1 MSSKKRNIK
10 AIYPL
15 TPMQEG
21 MLFHSLKDPD
31 SGVYVEQ
38 MTARLRGPLDI
49 DAFRRAWELMVTR
62 HSVLRTAFSWK
73 SLDRMMQV
81 ELREVSLPMT
91 FEDWRDLPPDEQET
105 RFQAL
110 IRSDR
115 AQGFNPA
122 KAPLMRIHL
131 IRTGEEAYRLLWSNH
146 HILMDGWSL
155 PIIMREVFMAY
166 EAYNKGYQPMLPPA
180 RPFKNYIDWL
190 QKQDVGEAEAF
201 WRELLAG
208 FDEPVRLR
216 IEKRAPQGPP
226 ETREQSLKLSP
237 DLSQALTQLARTHR
251 VTLNTVIS
259 AAWVLTLSR
268 YSGRR
273 DVVYGATVSGRP
285 TDLPGAETMVGL
297 FINTLPMRVQVRDD
311 QPLGDWLRGIHAL
324 QFEMRQFE
332 YTPLVKVAEW
342 SDIPAG
348 SPLFET
354 IFVFENYPVDDA
366 LRTQQTSVAL
376 EDVKSYEQTNYPLTV
391 VAGPGEEI
399 GVKAS
404 YDARLYDDDAIARLL
419 GHLRNLLADM
429 AAHPHKRV
437 GELDL
442 LDEEERHRLLV
453 AWNQTARPI
462 PDPHLI
468 HQRFEAVV
476 EAQPDA
482 IAVEFGDERLTYAE
496 LNARANQLAHRLI
509 GLGVEP
515 GDRVALL
522 LERSPAMPIAML
534 AVLKAGAAYVPIDPN
549 YPEERIRYM
558 IEDSAARIV
567 ISDQYSVFSVQ
578 SSESEQASELHTE
591 HSTDVSRAEFASA
604 PALSFQ
610 VIHLDELNTETYLT
624 TNPNL
629 PLTPNH
635 PAYIIYTSGSTGKPK
650 GVLLRHLGLVN
661 FVDAYARRMRVESGR
676 KFLQFASF
684 SFDASMAEFYLALL
698 TGATLV
704 MGPREAMMNPDTLA
718 ELINRHGVDSA
729 ILPPTMLRALDPAAV
744 PGLRYLFSA
753 GEACTP
759 DIVAVWAQDRYFG
772 NGYGPTENTIGA
784 TYASLDPSEAEQA
797 IVTIGRPVDN
807 VRAYVLDD
815 AMRPVPIGVPG
826 ELYLGGVGVA
836 LGYLNRPDLTA
847 EKFVPDPFVSLE
859 NHEGTKARRH
869 EEKELSKKIREN
881 PSHLR
886 HLRSHPERLYK
897 TGDLVRYRPDGN
909 IEFLDR
915 VDFQVKVRG
924 FRIELEEITT
934 LLKSFDQV
942 EDAIV
947 LALPDDR
954 GDNRLVAYVAP
965 RDPALVEDDAR
976 RAELVRALREGL
988 AQRLPDYM
996 IPSAFLILPAL
1007 PLTPSGKID
1016 RRALLSMDITTGLA
1030 DTYEPPRTP
1039 AEELL
1044 AGIWEQLLGVSRVGR
1059 NDNFFELG
1067 GHSILATQLAAR
1079 IRKVFEIELPLNAVF
1094 EARTLADLAA
1104 LIEKHVLA
1112 EDMAALP
1119 PIEPAP
1125 RPDGRAPLSLAQ
1137 QRLWFLDQLEP
1148 GNLFY
1153 NIPTVIRLTGQ
1164 LDQDALQAALDEII
1178 RRHESLRTTFGD
1190 EDGQPVQIIH
1200 EHLPVEPDIIDLRG
1214 LSDGEREQEA
1224 ARLIRET
1231 VRTPFDLAAGPLLRA
1246 RLIRLADDEHIAVL
1260 VMHHIVSDGWSM
1272 GVFVNELTTLY
1283 EAFVQGRPSPLPPLR
1298 IQYADYAIWQRQHFE
1313 GEALEKQ
1320 LDYWRKQLEGL
1331 PPLLELPTD
1340 RPRPPIQTSNGA
1352 TYTFR
1357 LSREL
1362 TDRLEQLSRDQGVTL
1377 FMTLLAGYQTLLSRY
1392 SGMEDIAVGSA
1403 VANRS
1408 RAELEPLIGFFVN
1421 TLVFRTD
1428 LSGAPSFKELLK
1440 RVREVTL
1447 GAFAHQDVPFE
1458 KLVDALQPERN
1469 LSHTPLFQVAFALQ
1483 NLPMQA
1489 RELPGLTVAPVEADS
1504 ATAQYDLLLMVS
1516 EDDAGLAAAMQ
1527 YNTDLFDES
1536 TIARMMRHWEM
1547 LLTGAVEDPNRPV
1560 TRLPLLT
1567 PEERQTILVDWNRT
1581 EVPYPET
1588 TIHALFEEQARIRP
1602 DAEAAVF
1609 VHPDGREDVLTYAQL
1624 NARANQLAHH
1634 LIELGVQPND
1644 IVGLSV
1650 QRSLEMVV
1658 GILGILKAGGAYLPI
1673 DPTYPPERIRY
1684 MIEDSGIGI
1693 LLSQSALRKQY
1704 SVFSVQYSESEQ
1716 ALQLNTE
1723 HSSGASRAEFA
1734 SAPALSLQVLY
1745 LDELNTEHYPATNP
1759 NLPLTADNLAYV
1771 IYTSGSTG
1779 RPKGTLLRHRGLCN
1793 LADVHHRNFEMTEG
1807 KRVLQFSPFSF
1818 DASVWETVMA
1828 LRNGAAL
1835 VLAPQETLA
1844 SGPDLLRLI
1853 REHRITTATLPPS
1866 LLAVLDETDLPT
1878 LDTLIAA
1885 GEACSNELVKKWAP
1899 GRNFWNAY
1907 GPTETTVC
1915 ASMYLI
1921 DPEQD
1926 YPQGP
1931 PIGKPIS
1938 NFQLYVLDKH
1948 GEPLP
1953 VGVPGELAIGG
1964 VGLAVGYHN
1973 RPDLTAAKFV
1983 PNPFIDYQ
1991 NHEDTKARRHEEE
2004 KSEKIRENPLH
2015 PRHPRS
2021 YSQRLYLTGDL
2032 VKFLPDGNIQ
2042 FLGRI
2047 DHQVKVRGFRIELG
2061 EIEAVLNAHPQVVE
2075 GVVIVREERGDKML
2089 VAYYTAGEE
2098 VPSPGELR
2106 AFMRQRLP
2114 EYMIPNIFVHLEAM
2128 PLTPSNKIDRKALP
2142 APDQTRAVEVEYV
2155 PPSTETEIALAEI
2168 VAELL
2173 SLDRV
2178 GLNDNF
2184 FELGGHSLMA
2194 TQFVSRVR
2202 ETFGVELPLRTIFE
2216 HPSVGE
2222 LAGEVDKLRAE
2233 QTEDLAD
2240 VADLLDQLMS
2250 LSDEEV
2256 EALLEHTDEHGKHG

>member
-1 MSSKKRNIK
+1 MSNKKRNIK

-38 MTARLRGPLDI
+38 LTARLRGPLNV
-49 DAFRRAWELMVTR
+49 DAFRRAWQLVVQR

-81 ELREVSLPMT
+81 ELRQVDLPMT
-91 FEDWRDLPPDEQET
+91 YEDWRHLSSAEQDA
-105 RFQAL
+105 RFRARLQ
-110 IRSDR
+110 SDR
-115 AQGFNPA
+115 VQGFNPA

-131 IRTGEEAYRLLWSNH
+131 IRMGEEEHRLIWSNH

-155 PIIMREVFMAY
+155 PVIMREVFMAY
-166 EAYNKGYQPMLPPA
+166 EAYNKGYQPMLPAA
-180 RPFKNYIDWL
+180 RPFKTYVDWL
-190 QKQDVGEAEAF
+190 EKQDLGEAEAF
-201 WRELLAG
+201 WRHLLAG
-208 FDEPVRLR
+208 YDEPVRLR
-216 IEKRAPQGPP
+216 IEKRAPEGSP

-259 AAWVLTLSR
+259 AAWALLLSR

-273 DVVYGATVSGRP
+273 DVVWGATVAGRP
-285 TDLPGAETMVGL
+285 ADLPGAETMVGL
-297 FINTLPMRVQVRDD
+297 FINTLPLRALVADED
-311 QPLGDWLRGIHAL
+311 ALGDWLRRIHAR
-324 QFEMRQFE
+324 QFEMRQYE
-332 YTPLVKVAEW
+332 YTPLIKVAEW
-342 SDIPAG
+342 SDMPAG

-354 IFVFENYPVDDA
+354 IFVFENYPVDEA
-366 LRTQQTSVAL
+366 LRARQTSVAF

-399 GVKAS
+399 VIKAS
-404 YDARLYDDDAIARLL
+404 YDARLYEDDAIVRLL
-419 GHLRNLLADM
+419 GHMRNLLADM
-429 AAHPHKRV
+429 AAHPRKRI

-442 LDEEERHRLLV
+442 LDEEERRLLLID
-453 AWNQTARPI
+453 WNQTARPI
-462 PDPHLI
+462 PEPHLI
-468 HQRFEAVV
+468 HQRFEAI
-476 EAQPDA
+476 AATHPDWV
-482 IAVEFGDERLTYAE
+482 AVEFGEERLTYGD

-509 GLGVEP
+509 AKGVGP

-522 LERSPAMPIAML
+522 LDRGPAMPIAML
-534 AVLKAGAAYVPIDPN
+534 GVLKTGAAYVPVDPN
-549 YPEERIRYM
+549 YPQERIRFM
-558 IEDSAARIV
+558 LEDSGAKLV
-567 ISDQYSVFSVQ
+567 ISHQYSVSSNQ
-578 SSESEQASELHTE
+578 SELQRSELQRSEPQGAEVRGGDGQASDSLTFDVLRL
-591 HSTDVSRAEFASA
+591 TDDVLQAH
-604 PALSFQ
+604 P
-610 VIHLDELNTETYLT
+610 T
-624 TNPNL
+624 TNPDI
-629 PLTPNH
+629 PLGPDH

-650 GVLLRHLGLVN
+650 GVLLRHLGLLN
-661 FVDAYARRMRVESGR
+661 FVDAYGERMQVKPGR

-684 SFDASMAEFYLALL
+684 SFDASAAEFYLALL
-698 TGATLV
+698 NGATLV
-704 MGPREAMMNPDTLA
+704 MGPRETMMSPESLA
-718 ELINRHGVDSA
+718 DLINRRQVDTA
-729 ILPPTMLRALDPAAV
+729 ILPPTMLRALNPDAA
-744 PGLRYLFSA
+744 PGLLYLFSA

-759 DIVAVWAQDRYFG
+759 EIVAAWAPDRFFG

-784 TYASLDPSEAEQA
+784 TYAALDVSEAEQPV
-797 IVTIGRPVDN
+797 VTIGRPVEN

-815 AMRPVPIGVPG
+815 AMRPAPVGVPG

-836 LGYLNRPDLTA
+836 LGYLNRPDLSA
-847 EKFVPDPFVSLE
+847 ERFVPDPFLRADGAFALE
-859 NHEGTKARRH
+859 RNGPQPDSQSGVANGPGRG
-869 EEKELSKKIREN
+869 
-881 PSHLR
+881 
-886 HLRSHPERLYK
+886 RLYR

-909 IEFLDR
+909 LEFLDR
-915 VDFQVKVRG
+915 VDFQVKIRG

-934 LLKSFDQV
+934 VIKTLSSV
-942 EDAIV
+942 ADAV
-947 LALPDDR
+947 ALAISDDR
-954 GDNRLVAYVAP
+954 GEKRLIAYVAP
-965 RDPALVEDDAR
+965 RNVDLLA
-976 RAELVRALREGL
+976 AEATRGEFIRNLREQL
-988 AQRLPDYM
+988 AHRLPDYM
-996 IPSAFLILPAL
+996 IPAAFLLLPAL
-1007 PLTPSGKID
+1007 PLTPAGKID
-1016 RRALLSMDITTGLA
+1016 RRSLLAMDISAGLA
-1030 DTYEPPRTP
+1030 DAYEPPRTP

-1044 AGIWEQLLGVSRVGR
+1044 AGIWEQVLGVERVGR
-1059 NDNFFELG
+1059 TDNFFELG

-1079 IRKVFEIELPLNAVF
+1079 IRKIFEIDLPLNAVF
-1094 EARTLADLAA
+1094 ETRTLADLAT

-1112 EDMAALP
+1112 EDMVALP

-1125 RPDGRAPLSLAQ
+1125 RPDGKAPLSLAQ

-1153 NIPTVIRLTGQ
+1153 NIPTVIRLAGD
-1164 LDQDALQAALDEII
+1164 LDADALEAALNEII

-1190 EDGQPVQIIH
+1190 EQGAPVQIIH
-1200 EHLPVEPDIIDLRG
+1200 EHLPVSPDFIDLRG
-1214 LSDGEREQEA
+1214 LSEIEREQEA

-1231 VRTPFDLAAGPLLRA
+1231 VRTPFDLATGPLLRA
-1246 RLIRLADDEHIAVL
+1246 RLIRLTDDEHIAVL

-1283 EAFVQGRPSPLPPLR
+1283 AAFVQKRPSPLPPLR
-1298 IQYADYAIWQRQHFE
+1298 IQYADYALWQRRYFE

-1320 LDYWRKQLEGL
+1320 LAYWREQLAGL

-1340 RPRPPIQTSNGA
+1340 RPRPPVQTSNGA
-1352 TYTFR
+1352 TYAFR
-1357 LSREL
+1357 LPREL
-1362 TDRLEQLSRDQGVTL
+1362 TTRLGELSRAQGVTL

-1392 SGMEDIAVGSA
+1392 SGMDDIAVGSA

-1421 TLVFRTD
+1421 TLIFRTD

-1440 RVREVTL
+1440 RVREITL

-1483 NLPMQA
+1483 NLPMEA
-1489 RELPGLTVAPVEADS
+1489 KELPGLTVSPVNADS

-1516 EDDAGLAAAMQ
+1516 EEKGELAAAMQ
-1527 YNTDLFDES
+1527 YNTDLFDET
-1536 TIARMMRHWEM
+1536 TIARMMGHLEM
-1547 LLTGAVEDPNRPV
+1547 LLSGAVENPDLPV

-1567 PEERQTILVDWNRT
+1567 PQERQMMLVDWNRT
-1581 EVPYPET
+1581 EFPYSET

-1609 VHPDGREDVLTYAQL
+1609 VRADGREESLTYARL
-1624 NARANQLAHH
+1624 NARANRLAHY
-1634 LIELGVQPND
+1634 LIARGVRPND

-1673 DPTYPPERIRY
+1673 DPTYPPERVRY
-1684 MIEDSGIGI
+1684 MIDDSGIR
-1693 LLSQSALRKQY
+1693 LLLIDDSTVKVFSEQY
-1704 SVFSVQYSESEQ
+1704 SVNSNQSMSELGDHGPVIDSTVHCLLITDD
-1716 ALQLNTE
+1716 AIDDYPDAN
-1723 HSSGASRAEFA
+1723 
-1734 SAPALSLQVLY
+1734 PDLSLTP
-1745 LDELNTEHYPATNP
+1745 DH
-1759 NLPLTADNLAYV
+1759 LAYV

-1793 LADVHHRNFEMTEG
+1793 LADVHHRNFDMREG
-1807 KRVLQFSPFSF
+1807 KRVLQFAPFSF

-1866 LLAVLDETDLPT
+1866 LLSVLDDSDLPS

-1885 GEACSNELVKKWAP
+1885 GEHCSNELVQKWAP
-1899 GRNFWNAY
+1899 GRKFFNAY

-1915 ASMYLI
+1915 ASMYLT

-1938 NFQLYVLDKH
+1938 NFQLYVVDKNS
-1948 GEPLP
+1948 EPLP
-1953 VGVPGELAIGG
+1953 VGVPGELLIGG
-1964 VGLAVGYHN
+1964 VGLAVGYHH
-1973 RPDLTAAKFV
+1973 RPDLTSEKFI
-1983 PNPFIDYQ
+1983 PNPFLP
-1991 NHEDTKARRHEEE
+1991 HEGSR
-2004 KSEKIRENPLH
+2004 
-2015 PRHPRS
+2015 
-2021 YSQRLYLTGDL
+2021 RLYRSGDL
-2032 VKFLPDGNIQ
+2032 VKFLPGGDIQ

-2061 EIEAVLNAHPQVVE
+2061 EIEAALKAHPQVAE
-2075 GVVIVREERGDKML
+2075 GVVIVREDQPGNQML
-2089 VAYYTAGEE
+2089 AAYYVAGDEA
-2098 VPSPGELR
+2098 PSAGDLR

-2114 EYMIPNIFVHLEAM
+2114 EYMIPNAFVHLEAM

-2142 APDQTRAVEVEYV
+2142 APDQTRTIEVEYV
-2155 PPSTETEIALAEI
+2155 APTTDTEVQLAAI

-2173 SLDRV
+2173 TLDRV

-2184 FELGGHSLMA
+2184 FEMGGHSLLA

-2222 LAGEVDKLRAE
+2222 LAGQVDDLQAE
-2233 QTEDLAD
+2233 QTSDLAD
-2240 VADLLDQLMS
+2240 VADLLDQLME

-2256 EALLEHTDEHGKHG
+2256 EALLNDESS